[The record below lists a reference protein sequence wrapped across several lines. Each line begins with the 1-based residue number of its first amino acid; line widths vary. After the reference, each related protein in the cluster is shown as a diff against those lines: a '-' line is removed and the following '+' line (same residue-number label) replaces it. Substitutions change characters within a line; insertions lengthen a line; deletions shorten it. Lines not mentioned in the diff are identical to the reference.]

1 MRRYINIL
9 LIAIAFAAVSCSSGK
24 GGAKK
29 EDGKL
34 EYSQQINFVDVMVL
48 EKTNFNHQLIS
59 NGKLE
64 AQAKATI
71 SFPATGVVEAVRF
84 SEGDQVRK
92 GDIIA
97 TLVSDDKKLALES
110 ARITFR
116 KAELDMYNELAGYG
130 YKGRDTSSVAK
141 DMLAIAKLRSGY
153 DAAKNSLERAK
164 NDMEGCSL
172 RAPISGRI
180 AYMNLKANSQTPT
193 EPACR
198 IIDDSRFNVRFPV
211 LESEYPFI
219 EKGLQVIVVPYAQ
232 ESVSVKG
239 TVTNVN
245 PAVDANGQVMV
256 TAAMPNPGR
265 LIDGMNVKV
274 SVQRAVP
281 GMLVV
286 PKSAVVIRDNQ
297 YVLFKYKSGRA
308 GWTYVNIL
316 DSNSDSHA
324 VTANTD
330 REAELEAGDTV
341 IISGNLN
348 LAEGSE
354 VTLKR

>member
-1 MRRYINIL
+1 MIVTAL
-9 LIAIAFAAVSCSSGK
+9 AAVSCNSGK
-24 GGAKK
+24 SGVKK
-29 EDGKL
+29 DDSRL
-34 EYSQQINFVDVMVL
+34 EYSQQMNFVDVMVL
-48 EKTNFNHQLIS
+48 EKTDFNHQLIS

-64 AQAKATI
+64 AQSRSTLA
-71 SFPATGVVEAVRF
+71 FPSSGIVESVRF
-84 SEGDQVRK
+84 SEGQHVSR
-92 GDIIA
+92 GDVIA
-97 TLVSDDKKLALES
+97 TLASEDKKLALES
-110 ARITFR
+110 AQIAFR
-116 KAELDMYNELAGYG
+116 KAELEMYNELAGYG
-130 YKGRDTSSVAK
+130 YKGRDTSAVAK

-153 DAAKNSLERAK
+153 DDAKNSLERAR
-164 NDMEGCSL
+164 NDLESCSL

-180 AYMNLKANSQTPT
+180 ADMNLKAHSQTPS
-193 EPACR
+193 EAACK

-211 LESEYPFI
+211 LESEYPFV
-219 EKGLQVIVVPYAQ
+219 EKGLQVTVVPYAQ

-256 TAAMPNPGR
+256 TAQIANPGR
-265 LIDGMNVKV
+265 LIDGMNVRV

-297 YVLFKYKSGRA
+297 YVLFKYSSGHA

-324 VTANTD
+324 VSANVD
-330 REAELEAGDTV
+330 RGATLEAGDTV
-341 IISGNLN
+341 IVSGNLN

-354 VTLKR
+354 VILKK

>member
-1 MRRYINIL
+1 MREYINIL
-9 LIAIAFAAVSCSSGK
+9 LIVTALAIVSCSGGK
-24 GGAKK
+24 VGGKK
-29 EDGKL
+29 EESKL
-34 EYSQQINFVDVMVL
+34 EYSQQVNSVDVIVL
-48 EKTNFNHQLIS
+48 EKTDFNHQLIS

-64 AQAKATI
+64 ALSGATLV
-71 SFPATGVVEAVRF
+71 FPASGIVESVRF
-84 SEGDQVRK
+84 SEGQHVSK

-110 ARITFR
+110 AQITFR
-116 KAELDMYNELAGYG
+116 KAELDLYNELAGYG
-130 YKGRDTSSVAK
+130 YKGRDTSAVSK

-164 NDMEGCSL
+164 NDMAGCSL
-172 RAPISGRI
+172 RAPVSGRI
-180 AYMNLKANSQTPT
+180 AYMNIKANSQTPT

-211 LESEYPFI
+211 LESEYPFV
-219 EKGLQVIVVPYAQ
+219 EKGLQVLVVPYAQ
-232 ESVSVKG
+232 ESVLVKG

-245 PAVDANGQVMV
+245 PAVDKNGQVMV
-256 TAAMPNPGR
+256 TAMISNPGR

-274 SVQRAVP
+274 SVQRSIP

-297 YVLFKYKSGRA
+297 YVLFKYSSGRA

-324 VTANTD
+324 VTANAD
-330 REAELEAGDTV
+330 RGAILEAGDTV

-348 LAEGSE
+348 LADGSE
-354 VTLKR
+354 VTLKQ